1 MDTLKRKV
9 GGSCVLP
16 ELGKQGERWQLG
28 SLRGLSSAESWDDGG
43 DDAELGG
50 RQTGAAGLPL

>member
-1 MDTLKRKV
+1 M
-9 GGSCVLP
+9 LP

-50 RQTGAAGLPL
+50 RQTGAVGLPL